1 MGLTL
6 SEETSNRVSEVVLPP
21 RLGRNEACHC
31 GSGSKYKR
39 CCWERDEALRRQLRG
54 AVWPAW
60 MDDSRNKLR
69 QFEKYVC
76 NVFDLPGL
84 LASLVDRKST
94 RLNSSHGYISYAV
107 FCLKKNKSPIPT

>member
-1 MGLTL
+1 MLNWWLSGVDSPRKRGRRRSEPTTTQYPRGTWERLTMGLTL

-69 QFEKYVC
+69 QFEK
-76 NVFDLPGL
+76 
-84 LASLVDRKST
+84 
-94 RLNSSHGYISYAV
+94 
-107 FCLKKNKSPIPT
+107 